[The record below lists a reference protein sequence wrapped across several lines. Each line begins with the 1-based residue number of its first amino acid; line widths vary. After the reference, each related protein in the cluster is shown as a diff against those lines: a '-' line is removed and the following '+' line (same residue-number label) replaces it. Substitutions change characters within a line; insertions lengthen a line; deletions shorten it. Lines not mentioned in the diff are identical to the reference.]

1 MTTRDGYMFKALM
14 LDQIDGKTVADI
26 RQLELADLPENEV
39 LVDVAYSSLN
49 YKDGLAVTGT
59 GKIIRSFPLIPG
71 IDFAGTVAESA
82 SDRFKAGDEVILTG
96 WGVGERYNGGYAQK
110 ARVKADW
117 LVPMPKGLDARKAM
131 IIGTAGF
138 TAMLCVMTL
147 DEAGVKPDSG
157 KVLVTGAAGGVGSIA
172 VQLLAQR
179 GYHVVAV
186 TGRPESHDFLRKLG
200 AKEFISREEMAQPAR
215 PLESQKWAGAV
226 DVVGGDILARVLA
239 EMDYGGAVAACGLA
253 NSFKLN
259 TTVMPFILRN
269 VSLRGA
275 DSVSCPPERRT
286 RAWEL
291 LAAELPESAYTDI
304 GQTIALEDIPQT
316 AQEIISGRVQ
326 GRVLVDLKR

>member
-1 MTTRDGYMFKALM
+1 MFKAL
-14 LDQIDGKTVADI
+14 LLNQNEGKTVAEI
-26 RQLELADLPENEV
+26 RQLDIADLPEGEV
-39 LVDVAYSSLN
+39 LVNVAYSSLN

-59 GKIIRSFPLIPG
+59 GKIIRHFPLVPG

-82 SDRFKAGDEVILTG
+82 SDRFKPGDEVILTG
-96 WGVGERYNGGYAQK
+96 WGVGERYWGGYAQK

-117 LVPMPKGLDARKAM
+117 LVPMPKELDAQKAM
-131 IIGTAGF
+131 IIGTAGL

-147 DEAGVKPDSG
+147 AEAGVKPDSG

-186 TGRPESHDFLRKLG
+186 TGRPETHDFLGKLG

-215 PLESQKWAGAV
+215 PLETQRWAGAV
-226 DVVGGDILARVLA
+226 DVVGGDILGRVLA
-239 EMDYGGAVAACGLA
+239 EMDYNGAVAACGLA
-253 NSFKLN
+253 GSFKLN

-269 VSLRGA
+269 VSLRGV
-275 DSVSCPPERRT
+275 DSVSCPLERRT

-304 GQTIALEDIPQT
+304 GQTIALEGVPQAAQDII
-316 AQEIISGRVQ
+316 AGKVQ
-326 GRVLVDLKR
+326 GRILVNLAL

>member
-1 MTTRDGYMFKALM
+1 MFKVLM
-14 LDQIDGKTVADI
+14 LDQHDGKTIAEI
-26 RQLELADLPENEV
+26 RQLTVADLPEGEV

-49 YKDGLAVTGT
+49 YKDGLAVTGK
-59 GKIIRSFPLIPG
+59 GKVMRSFPMIPG
-71 IDFAGTVAESA
+71 IDFAGTVAES
-82 SDRFKAGDEVILTG
+82 SSGSFKPGDAVILTG
-96 WGVGERYNGGYAQK
+96 WGVGERHNGGYAQK

-117 LVPMPKGLDARKAM
+117 LVPMPKSLDARKAM

-147 DEAGVKPDSG
+147 EEAGVKPDSG

-186 TGRPESHDFLRKLG
+186 TGRPGSHDFLRKRG

-239 EMDYGGAVAACGLA
+239 EMDYNGAVAACGLA

-275 DSVSCPPERRT
+275 DSVNCPPERRI

-304 GQTIALEDIPQT
+304 GQTIALEDIPQ
-316 AQEIISGRVQ
+316 AAEDIINGKVQ

>member
-1 MTTRDGYMFKALM
+1 MFKALI
-14 LDQIDGKTVADI
+14 LTQNEGKTVAEV
-26 RQLELADLPENEV
+26 RQLEVADLPEGEV

-59 GKIIRSFPLIPG
+59 GKIIRNFPMVPG
-71 IDFAGTVAESA
+71 IDLAGTVVESA
-82 SDRFKAGDEVILTG
+82 SDRFQPGDAVILTG
-96 WGVGERYNGGYAQK
+96 WGVGERYWGGYAQK
-110 ARVKADW
+110 ARVKANW
-117 LVPMPKGLDARKAM
+117 LVPMPLGLDARKAM

-147 DEAGVKPDSG
+147 EDAGVKPDSG

-172 VQLLAQR
+172 VQLLAGR
-179 GYHVVAV
+179 GYHVTAV
-186 TGRPESHDFLRKLG
+186 TGRPDSHDFLRKLG
-200 AKEFISREEMAQPAR
+200 AEDFISREEMAQPAR
-215 PLESQKWAGAV
+215 PLESQRWAGAV

-239 EMDYGGAVAACGLA
+239 EMDYNGAVAACGLA

-275 DSVSCPPERRT
+275 DSVSCPQERRT

-304 GQTIALEDIPQT
+304 GQAIALEDIPQ
-316 AQEIISGRVQ
+316 AAGDILAGKVQ
-326 GRVLVDLKR
+326 GRTLIDLSL

>member
-1 MTTRDGYMFKALM
+1 MFKALM
-14 LDQIDGKTVADI
+14 LDQVDGKTVAEI
-26 RQLELADLPENEV
+26 RQLELADLPEGEV

-71 IDFAGTVAESA
+71 IDFAGTVVESA
-82 SDRFKAGDEVILTG
+82 SGRFKPGDAVILTG
-96 WGVGERYNGGYAQK
+96 WGVGERYHGGYAQK

-117 LVPMPKGLDARKAM
+117 LVPMPKGLDARRAM

-179 GYHVVAV
+179 GYYVVAV
-186 TGRPESHDFLRKLG
+186 TGRPETHNFLSKLG
-200 AKEFISREEMAQPAR
+200 VKEFISREEMAQPAR
-215 PLESQKWAGAV
+215 PLESQRWAGAV

-269 VSLRGA
+269 VSLRGV
-275 DSVSCPPERRT
+275 DSVSCPQERRI

-291 LAAELPESAYTDI
+291 LAAELPESAYADI
-304 GQTIALEDIPQT
+304 GHTIALEAIPQA
-316 AQEIISGRVQ
+316 AQDIIQGRIQ
-326 GRVLVDLKR
+326 GRVLVDLNR